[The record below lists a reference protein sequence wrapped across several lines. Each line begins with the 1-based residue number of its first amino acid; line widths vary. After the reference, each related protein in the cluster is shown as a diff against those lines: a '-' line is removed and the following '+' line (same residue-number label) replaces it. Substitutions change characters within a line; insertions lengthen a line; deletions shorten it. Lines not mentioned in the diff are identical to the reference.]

1 MESKLL
7 NKVIVYGGGVIGNL
21 VSLSLKRNGFDVFQI
36 KSDVKKTID
45 RTYALSP
52 GSVDWMKA
60 MGLRDKF
67 FNSLYPIENIEI
79 IRQDSKTKLSAASV
93 FQPALAYMV
102 SEKNLM
108 KEIQIKLTS
117 EGIKSFPRAKE
128 NNFR

>member
-1 MESKLL
+1 MENKSL

-21 VSLSLKRNGFDVFQI
+21 ASLCLKRNGFDVYQI

-67 FNSLYPIENIEI
+67 FNSCTL
-79 IRQDSKTKLSAASV
+79 
-93 FQPALAYMV
+93 
-102 SEKNLM
+102 
-108 KEIQIKLTS
+108 
-117 EGIKSFPRAKE
+117 
-128 NNFR
+128 